1 MAGTKKK
8 KKTEDDETLTYEY
21 RSRLSGDVTVDVRRP
36 ECEQRRPSNTD
47 HRLRKHEYHH
57 VRTVAEPA
65 AQIAH
70 VAGVHLLRPVR
81 TSHAHIIARRRVA
94 AQSASGARVCLCQQ
108 MGQHEHHRADALHAR
123 AEADPRR
130 NAPTGAEVADEDGGA
145 ERSELD
151 RRDDESRRRAA
162 DLEPFLDRRDDAAHV
177 TRDQRAGHDGE
188 HAAEEREA
196 LDVQAPVEGGAS
208 PEVAPR
214 VVVRGLRDVTAVRCH
229 HVAVRAVALHQR
241 RLVVDLVG
249 VDRGGATVAVV
260 RRRHASLVLSH
271 VPIQC
276 LPLVTSS
283 WQE

>member
-8 KKTEDDETLTYEY
+8 KTTEDDETHTYKY

-36 ECEQRRPSNTD
+36 ECEQRRPADAD

-57 VRTVAEPA
+57 VRTITEPA

-70 VAGVHLLRPVR
+70 LARVHLLRSVR
-81 TSHAHIIARRRVA
+81 TGHAHIIARRRVA
-94 AQSASGARVCLCQQ
+94 AQSASGARVGLGEQV
-108 MGQHEHHRADALHAR
+108 GQDEHHRANALHAR

-145 ERSELD
+145 ERAELD

-177 TRDQRAGHDGE
+177 SGDQGAGHNGE
-188 HAAEEREA
+188 HAAEEGEA

-208 PEVAPR
+208 P
-214 VVVRGLRDVTAVRCH
+214 
-229 HVAVRAVALHQR
+229 
-241 RLVVDLVG
+241 
-249 VDRGGATVAVV
+249 
-260 RRRHASLVLSH
+260 
-271 VPIQC
+271 
-276 LPLVTSS
+276 
-283 WQE
+283 